1 MSNITIPNLPAV
13 TSLSGAELVL
23 GVQSNSS
30 VKITTSQIATYANSL
45 LTYVSSLS
53 FGSTGLTPSI
63 GTSGAIIVSG
73 TLNVANGGTGVTSST
88 GSGSL
93 VLNNSPTL
101 VTPNLGTPSAIN
113 LANATGLPASS
124 ITGTLGTG
132 NGGTGLTGFTAANNA
147 IYSTS
152 SSALTAGTLPVLAG
166 GTGVT
171 TSTGSGSNVL
181 STSPTLVT
189 PTLGAATATSI
200 NGATITTTTGT
211 LTLANGSTLATSGAY
226 SVTLTAGAN
235 TNVTMPA
242 SGYVITS
249 VSQLG
254 ANPVTGTPNS
264 GTFLRGDGTWAT
276 VAGAGTVT
284 SVGQTFTGGLISV
297 SGSPVTGAGTL
308 ALTVAGTSGGI
319 PYFSSA
325 STWASSAVLAA
336 NAIVIGGGAGA
347 TPATTTTG
355 AGVLT
360 AIGNAVNT
368 AGGLATSAVTSLSS
382 LATVG
387 TITSGTWNGTV
398 IGSTYG
404 GTGVNNGSNTITLG
418 GNLTLS
424 GAFPTT
430 LAVTASTSL
439 TLPTSGYVISS
450 ATNFTNPVT
459 GTPSATTYLRGDG
472 TWSAA
477 GTVTSVGFT
486 GGIISV
492 ATPTTT
498 PAFTVA
504 GTSGGIPYFSSASTW
519 ATSGVLTA
527 NALVIGGGAGVAPS
541 TTSTGTGVLTAIGN
555 AVNTAGGLATSAVTS
570 LSALSTVGTITSGIW
585 NASAIPVA
593 YGGTGASTAA
603 AAASNLSVLP
613 LSGGTLTGGLTGT
626 TATFSNSVSITTTNQ
641 PLTITDTGGSGDTIK
656 MVGNGATTPNKFIR
670 IYNGNLEIV
679 NSAYTSVPFQLTDS
693 GAVAITGG
701 LTGVS
706 ASLSSNV
713 TTPLIVSTTG
723 NNLIYQAGSGATVSY
738 INFKNGSATTV
749 GYVYGDGTY
758 FGFLNTGGTG
768 YTIKTDNSGNFT
780 ATGNV
785 TAYSD
790 ERVKTNWR
798 PFAFDVIKD
807 LSCVKS
813 GVFERTDI
821 EATQVGVSAQS
832 LREVLPNAVMED
844 NDGNLSVA
852 YGNAAMVSVIELC
865 KEVVRLRARLQA
877 VENRPACRCAN

>member
-1 MSNITIPNLPAV
+1 M
-13 TSLSGAELVL
+13 
-23 GVQSNSS
+23 
-30 VKITTSQIATYANSL
+30 AN
-45 LTYVSSLS
+45 
-53 FGSTGLTPSI
+53 
-63 GTSGAIIVSG
+63 
-73 TLNVANGGTGVTSST
+73 
-88 GSGSL
+88 
-93 VLNNSPTL
+93 
-101 VTPNLGTPSAIN
+101 
-113 LANATGLPASS
+113 
-124 ITGTLGTG
+124 
-132 NGGTGLTGFTAANNA
+132 
-147 IYSTS
+147 
-152 SSALTAGTLPVLAG
+152 
-166 GTGVT
+166 
-171 TSTGSGSNVL
+171 
-181 STSPTLVT
+181 
-189 PTLGAATATSI
+189 
-200 NGATITTTTGT
+200 
-211 LTLANGSTLATSGAY
+211 
-226 SVTLTAGAN
+226 
-235 TNVTMPA
+235 
-242 SGYVITS
+242 
-249 VSQLG
+249 
-254 ANPVTGTPNS
+254 NPVTGTPNS

-325 STWASSAVLAA
+325 STWASSGVLAA

-355 AGVLT
+355 TGVLT

-368 AGGLATSAVTSLSS
+368 AGGLATSTVTSLSS

-387 TITSGTWNGTV
+387 TITLGTWNGTV

-477 GTVTSVGFT
+477 GTVSSVSFT

-492 ATPTTT
+492 ATSTTT

-527 NALVIGGGAGVAPS
+527 SALVIGGGAGVAPS

-555 AVNTAGGLATSAVTS
+555 AVNTAGGLVTSAVTS

-585 NASAIPVA
+585 NGSAIPVA

-603 AAASNLSVLP
+603 SAASNLSVLP
-613 LSGGTLTGGLTGT
+613 LSGGTLTGGLSGT
-626 TATFSNSVSITTTNQ
+626 TATFSTSVTTATLVPASGATTLSLQPTTGTSSTLRLVNSAATVLGFLHADGTNFGFLNAAGSAFNFKTDNSGNVTAAGGVTATTGTFSGN
-641 PLTITDTGGSGDTIK
+641 LSAATGSFTTSGTVNAAVLTDTGVNGVGLK
-656 MVGNGATTPNKFIR
+656 FLGNGATTPAKWIR
-670 IYNGNLEIV
+670 VLSGKMEWINNAYSAVILTLDDAGNL
-679 NSAYTSVPFQLTDS
+679 
-693 GAVAITGG
+693 
-701 LTGVS
+701 
-706 ASLSSNV
+706 
-713 TTPLIVSTTG
+713 
-723 NNLIYQAGSGATVSY
+723 
-738 INFKNGSATTV
+738 
-749 GYVYGDGTY
+749 
-758 FGFLNTGGTG
+758 
-768 YTIKTDNSGNFT
+768 T
-780 ATGNV
+780 AAGNV

-790 ERVKTNWR
+790 ERLKKNWR

-807 LSCVKS
+807 LSGVKS

>member
-13 TSLSGAELVL
+13 TSLSGSELIL
-23 GVQSNSS
+23 GTQSGTS
-30 VKITTSQIATYANSL
+30 VKITTSQLATYANSQ
-45 LTYVSSLS
+45 LTYVSSIG
-53 FGSTGLTPSI
+53 FGTTGLTPVS
-63 GTSGAIIVSG
+63 GTSGAITVAG
-73 TLNVANGGTGVTSST
+73 TLNVANGGTGVTTST
-88 GSGSL
+88 GSGSN
-93 VLNNSPTL
+93 VLSNSPTL
-101 VTPNLGTPSAIN
+101 VTPNLGTPSAIV
-113 LANATGLPASS
+113 LTNATGLPATS
-124 ITGTLGTG
+124 ITGTLGTA

-189 PTLGAATATSI
+189 PVLGAATATSI
-200 NGATITTTTGT
+200 NGATISSTTGT

-226 SVTLTAGAN
+226 SITLTAGAS
-235 TNVTMPA
+235 TSVTLPA

-319 PYFSSA
+319 PYFSSS
-325 STWASSAVLAA
+325 STWASSAALAA

-347 TPATTTTG
+347 SPVTTTTG
-355 AGVLT
+355 TGVLT
-360 AIGNAVNT
+360 AIGNNVNS
-368 AGGLATSAVTSLSS
+368 AGGLITSAVTSLGSLTSASS

-387 TITSGTWNGTV
+387 TITSGTWNGTI

-418 GNLTLS
+418 GNLTMS

-459 GTPSATTYLRGDG
+459 GTPSSTTYLRGDG
-472 TWSAA
+472 SWATA

-492 ATPTTT
+492 ATATTT

-519 ATSGVLTA
+519 ATSGALTS
-527 NALVIGGGAGVAPS
+527 NAIVVGGGAGAAPS
-541 TTSTGTGVLTAIGN
+541 TVTTGTGVLTAISN
-555 AVNTAGGLATSAVTS
+555 NVNSAGGLVTSAVTS
-570 LSALSTVGTITSGIW
+570 LSSLATVGTITSGIW
-585 NASAIPVA
+585 NGTAIPVL
-593 YGGTGASTAA
+593 YGGTGATTAA
-603 AAASNLSVLP
+603 TAASNLSVLP

-626 TATFSNSVSITTTNQ
+626 TATFSTSVTTVTLVPASNVNTLTLQ
-641 PLTITDTGGSGDTIK
+641 PTGGT
-656 MVGNGATTPNKFIR
+656 GAALKF
-670 IYNGNLEIV
+670 V
-679 NSAYTSVPFQLTDS
+679 NSAATSLGF
-693 GAVAITGG
+693 I
-701 LTGVS
+701 
-706 ASLSSNV
+706 
-713 TTPLIVSTTG
+713 
-723 NNLIYQAGSGATVSY
+723 
-738 INFKNGSATTV
+738 
-749 GYVYGDGTY
+749 YGDGTY
-758 FGFLNTGGTG
+758 FGFLNTSGSG

-807 LSCVKS
+807 LSQVKS
-813 GVFERTDI
+813 GVF
-821 EATQVGVSAQS
+821 
-832 LREVLPNAVMED
+832 
-844 NDGNLSVA
+844 
-852 YGNAAMVSVIELC
+852 
-865 KEVVRLRARLQA
+865 
-877 VENRPACRCAN
+877 